1 MPEVDLSIV
10 ATMYKSEDF
19 IPEFVRRIEASIA
32 DLGVSNYEIIL
43 VDDGCPGR
51 SLEAA
56 KQVQANG
63 SKIRIVQLSR
73 NFGHHKAI
81 ITGLS
86 YARGERVFVID
97 VDLEEPPE
105 SLLDFWREMDTSEAD
120 IVYGVQPARKGW
132 FIERFSG
139 TLFYNILDLIAGVTI
154 PHNALIAKLMTREFT
169 ASLVE
174 HRDRSPFLGGLVVL
188 TGYKQVAITVQKGNK
203 GSTTY
208 TLKRKVVQ
216 ALNSVVN
223 FSTVPLNIISVF
235 GFFIFIFG
243 LSFTVYLVTQRLL
256 GISSLPG
263 WTSVIAS
270 LYLVGGLIILMLG
283 ILGIYVAQLFDEVRH
298 RPYTIVQKVLEHEKD
313 V

>member
-19 IPEFVRRIEASIA
+19 IPDFVRRIEASIA
-32 DLGVSNYEIIL
+32 DLGISNYEIIL
-43 VDDGCPGR
+43 VDDGCPGQ

-188 TGYKQVAITVQKGNK
+188 TGYKQVAITIKKGNK

-243 LSFTVYLVTQRLL
+243 LSFTVYLVMQRLL